1 MMTIINSNDK
11 ISRIQK
17 EKVGDLSMIYI
28 GEDNRLKVDRKVE
41 FGFYLNDGNGN
52 DILLPNNLIL
62 NEQIEVGE
70 EVEVFVYR
78 DSKDRPIATMKK
90 PLIKVGEVAYLEIV
104 GQSSFGAFANMGLDR
119 DIFIPIKEQKFKLVT
134 GKKYLLYAYLD
145 KTNRLAATTYVDP
158 YIEKGEGFKVGD
170 EVEVIAYGKGGEKTI
185 RVAIDGKYEAII
197 LGNEHFTDIYPGDKF
212 KGRIKRIY
220 EDGIIGI
227 TNRKKRLDEREM
239 LKESIVSYLLENDGY
254 MPFNDKSA
262 PELIKETFHT
272 SKNYFKMALGGLMK
286 EGRIE
291 QNSEG
296 TKLIK

>member
-1 MMTIINSNDK
+1 MMTIIKSNDK
-11 ISRIQK
+11 ISRIHK

-28 GEDNRLKVDRKVE
+28 GEDNNLKVDRKVE
-41 FGFYLNDGNGN
+41 FGFYLTDGNGN

-62 NEQIEVGE
+62 NEEVEVGE
-70 EVEVFVYR
+70 EIEVFVYR

-170 EVEVIAYGKGGEKTI
+170 EVEAIAYGKGGEKTI

-197 LGNEHFTDIYPGDKF
+197 LGNEHFKIY
-212 KGRIKRIY
+212 IQ
-220 EDGIIGI
+220 GIS
-227 TNRKKRLDEREM
+227 
-239 LKESIVSYLLENDGY
+239 LKVE
-254 MPFNDKSA
+254 
-262 PELIKETFHT
+262 
-272 SKNYFKMALGGLMK
+272 
-286 EGRIE
+286 
-291 QNSEG
+291 
-296 TKLIK
+296 

>member
-1 MMTIINSNDK
+1 
-11 ISRIQK
+11 
-17 EKVGDLSMIYI
+17 MIFI
-28 GEDNRLKVDRKVE
+28 GEENSLKVDRKVD
-41 FGFYLNDGNGN
+41 FGFYLTDGDGN
-52 DILLPNNLIL
+52 DILLPKALITDKGL
-62 NEQIEVGE
+62 EIGD

-104 GQSSFGAFANMGLDR
+104 GQSPFGAFADMGLDR
-119 DIFIPIKEQKFKLVT
+119 DIFIPLKEQKFKLVT

-145 KTNRLAATTYVDP
+145 KTNRLAATTYVDN
-158 YIEKGEGFKVGD
+158 YIEKGEEYNVGE

-212 KGRIKRIY
+212 KARIKRVY
-220 EDGIIGI
+220 EDGVIGV
-227 TNRKKRLDEREM
+227 TNRKKRLDEREV
-239 LKESIVSYLLENDGY
+239 LKNDIINYLLENDGY

-286 EGRIE
+286 EGKIE

-296 TKLIK
+296 TRLKK